1 MPGDVLTA
9 FKGPSWLVALGN
21 AMVVVHMI
29 SAYQVGGWVGGPP
42 VLSSASVEMGLITGV
57 WARKAVNAEGQLS
70 SLVPAGCRPHLRWL
84 HRFE

>member
-29 SAYQVGGWVGGPP
+29 SAYQVGGCLTCAGFCICEEEVDHDILGTPP
-42 VLSSASVEMGLITGV
+42 
-57 WARKAVNAEGQLS
+57 VNAEGQPQVTAAPS
-70 SLVPAGCRPHLRWL
+70 VPAV
-84 HRFE
+84 